1 MNPLRINNNKRL
13 KNPVSMRIFDI
24 CKKKNSHLVHRS
36 CRGGTSFLCR
46 QRKDAKRTQRGESCF
61 PPLNP
66 LQGHCGGSPNLAR
79 EVCRLTERRPPAQIA
94 GILQGYRSPNLFVSD
109 QKTKGKRYIVSVNQK
124 DLTVYFP
131 FLPWS
136 EDIEKSVYCHV
147 KSRFSH
153 ISHEITSSILLFRGL
168 FNIYWFPYNRI

>member
-46 QRKDAKRTQRGESCF
+46 QRKDSKRAQRGESCF

-66 LQGHCGGSPNLAR
+66 LQGRGGGSSKLAR
-79 EVCRLTERRPPAQIA
+79 EVCRLTKRRPPAQIA
-94 GILQGYRSPNLFVSD
+94 GIPLGVRLHLISSYPKQRTK
-109 QKTKGKRYIVSVNQK
+109 QKKS
-124 DLTVYFP
+124 
-131 FLPWS
+131 
-136 EDIEKSVYCHV
+136 IEELAC
-147 KSRFSH
+147 F
-153 ISHEITSSILLFRGL
+153 LLFFYIRRAEFL
-168 FNIYWFPYNRI
+168 SELLL

>member
-1 MNPLRINNNKRL
+1 
-13 KNPVSMRIFDI
+13 MRIFDI

-46 QRKDAKRTQRGESCF
+46 QRKDAKRAQRGESCF

-66 LQGHCGGSPNLAR
+66 LQGRCGGSPNLAR
-79 EVCRLTERRPPAQIA
+79 EICRLTERRPPAQIA

-109 QKTKGKRYIVSVNQK
+109 QKTKGKRYIVSVSQK

-153 ISHEITSSILLFRGL
+153 ISHEITSSILRFVGCSIYIGFHITAYSVLLNWEINGL
-168 FNIYWFPYNRI
+168 AG

>member
-61 PPLNP
+61 PPFNP
-66 LQGHCGGSPNLAR
+66 LQGRCGGSSKLAR

-94 GILQGYRSPNLFVSD
+94 GIPQSD
-109 QKTKGKRYIVSVNQK
+109 RPCYFYWSDIKTTSYDFQKRKTESFIKQSFPKGQNKKANGGIRYDYGK
-124 DLTVYFP
+124 
-131 FLPWS
+131 
-136 EDIEKSVYCHV
+136 
-147 KSRFSH
+147 
-153 ISHEITSSILLFRGL
+153 TSL
-168 FNIYWFPYNRI
+168 Y